1 MTFITGFEVFWIPRA
16 PDTSIFKCESAKIK
30 ETPHI
35 AELNIKAFQI
45 MALVPLNERRPSEH
59 PVWIH
64 VHLCENREADADRF
78 HRGKEIPLQLC

>member
-1 MTFITGFEVFWIPRA
+1 MTFIAGFEVFWIPRA

-59 PVWIH
+59 PVWFP
-64 VHLCENREADADRF
+64 VHLCENREADADPF